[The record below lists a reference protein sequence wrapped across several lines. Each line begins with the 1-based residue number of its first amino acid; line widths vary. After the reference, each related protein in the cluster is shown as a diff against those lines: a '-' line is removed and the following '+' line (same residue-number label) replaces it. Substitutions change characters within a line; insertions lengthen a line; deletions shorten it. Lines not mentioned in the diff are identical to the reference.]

1 MDSSGPSPFSPRIL
15 AGISQNP
22 HFQALSSASDTIR
35 TNVIRAYD
43 ETFLDAVAKIQ
54 SLSSD
59 GDLHN
64 LKASLQ
70 STITQLENM
79 GYDVDPL
86 LNRIDLLEETGK
98 RVVAMKESSIERIAE
113 VSRRLEEK
121 KSDLEEIKE
130 EIARLSEVAEEKK
143 LGIDALLR
151 MVENLKVM
159 KPEFDDSSLAHLAKA
174 PFV

>member
-1 MDSSGPSPFSPRIL
+1 MDSSASSPFSPRIL
-15 AGISQNP
+15 AGIPQNP
-22 HFQALSSASDTIR
+22 HFQTISSAPDSIR

-43 ETFLDAVAKIQ
+43 KTFLDTVAKIQ

-59 GDLHN
+59 EDLHI

-86 LNRIDLLEETGK
+86 LERIDLLEETGK
-98 RVVAMKESSIERIAE
+98 RVIAMRDSASERIAQ
-113 VSRRLEEK
+113 VSRRLGEK
-121 KSDLEEIKE
+121 KRELEEIKA
-130 EIARLSEVAEEKK
+130 EIARLSGVAEEKK
-143 LGIDALLR
+143 SGIDALLQL
-151 MVENLKVM
+151 VENLKVM
-159 KPEFDDSSLAHLAKA
+159 KPELDSSLTYLAKA